1 MSDEQTTKPT
11 KEELKLRLKMKMGTA
26 KMARLPANVKT
37 EKMDKLKA
45 GLDEILKPAG
55 MSADEFLNKLNTG
68 RKGANV

>member
-55 MSADEFLNKLNTG
+55 MSADEFLNKLNAG
-68 RKGANV
+68 RKGANM